1 MGVAEITRILKRG
14 VHRGLRRL
22 GWDLV
27 RYGPV
32 RFPELA
38 RGELLRSQGVDLVL
52 DVGANTGV
60 LAQSVRAGGYG
71 GRIVSFEPSSAAF
84 AELAATAA
92 GDAAWDVRRL
102 ALGATA
108 GEVTLNL
115 AGNSSSSSLLPMTSL
130 HVESAPESAYVA
142 TETVELATLDSLRE
156 ELVRPGDRVY
166 LKLDVQG
173 FELEVVK
180 GAADVLPQVH
190 VVDAELS
197 LVPLYEGA
205 PRLHEVVDVLAAH
218 HFVLRSLS
226 PVFSDPHT
234 GQLLQVDGLFTRAN
248 P

>member
-1 MGVAEITRILKRG
+1 MTITRAAKSA
-14 VHRGLRRL
+14 VHRGLRRA

-27 RYGPV
+27 RHDPAN
-32 RFPELA
+32 FPELA
-38 RGELLRSQGVDLVL
+38 RAELLRAHGIDLVVDVGANSGVLAAGLRSQGY
-52 DVGANTGV
+52 
-60 LAQSVRAGGYG
+60 S

-84 AELAATAA
+84 AELAAASVADPEWTA
-92 GDAAWDVRRL
+92 RRL

-108 GEVTLNL
+108 GEVTLNV

-173 FELEVVK
+173 FELEVIK
-180 GAADVLPQVH
+180 GAADVLPQVQ
-190 VVDAELS
+190 VVDTELS

-205 PRLHEVVDVLAAH
+205 PRLQEVVDVLAGH
-218 HFVLRSLS
+218 GFVLRSLS
-226 PVFSDPHT
+226 PVFVDPET
-234 GQLLQVDGLFTRAN
+234 GRLLQVDGLFTRADR
-248 P
+248 